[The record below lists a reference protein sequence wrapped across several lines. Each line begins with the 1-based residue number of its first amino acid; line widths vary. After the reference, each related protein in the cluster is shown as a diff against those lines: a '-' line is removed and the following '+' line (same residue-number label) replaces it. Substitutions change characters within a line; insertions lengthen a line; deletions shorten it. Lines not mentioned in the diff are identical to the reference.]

1 MRLPSWAWTDEES
14 AARRH
19 AEMLA
24 ALRAQPASSRCVQC
38 VARGPPGLW
47 QLYAAIGRGSE
58 ALRKA
63 ALELRSYDWG

>member
-1 MRLPSWAWTDEES
+1 MARTD
-14 AARRH
+14 APPARSR
-19 AEMLA
+19 
-24 ALRAQPASSRCVQC
+24 RCVQR

-47 QLYAAIGRGSE
+47 QLYAAIGHGPE